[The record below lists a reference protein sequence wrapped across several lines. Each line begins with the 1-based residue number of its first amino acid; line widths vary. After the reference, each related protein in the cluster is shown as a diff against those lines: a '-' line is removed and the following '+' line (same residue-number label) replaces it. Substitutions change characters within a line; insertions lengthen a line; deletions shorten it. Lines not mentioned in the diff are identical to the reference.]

1 MDAEHG
7 RLGKCLFLMIQPQPL
22 FRLFSSF
29 QTHITIL
36 TTNKCEKCPSGI
48 RCWNL
53 NSRPSEHES
62 PPETTIPGLQPL
74 DKDFPH

>member
-36 TTNKCEKCPSGI
+36 TTNKCEKCPSI
-48 RCWNL
+48 VRRWDWN
-53 NSRPSEHES
+53 SQPS
-62 PPETTIPGLQPL
+62 GLRASSL
-74 DKDFPH
+74 YH